1 MSITTKQLIAGA
13 CLWLMYGVTFA
24 DGAAAEDAVSEI
36 LWDYE
41 DSFEYV
47 QYRVTDSGHVDMTF
61 ASNTPEALY
70 QQIVAKVRQHPDV
83 DSVLAGKGGAACPL
97 FDFRHN

>member
-1 MSITTKQLIAGA
+1 MSIRTKQLVAGA
-13 CLWLMYGVTFA
+13 CLWLTYGLALA

-61 ASNTPEALY
+61 ASNTPESLY
-70 QQIVAKVRQHPDV
+70 QEIVSKVREDPNV
-83 DSVLAGKGGAACPL
+83 DSVLAGKNGAACSL
-97 FDFRHN
+97 FDFR

>member
-1 MSITTKQLIAGA
+1 MTRTRIIPIIAFAWLIPNAA
-13 CLWLMYGVTFA
+13 MA

-47 QYRVTDSGHVDMTF
+47 QYRITDSGHVDMTF

-70 QQIVAKVRQHPDV
+70 QEIVAKVRQHPDV
-83 DSVLAGKGGAACPL
+83 DSVLAGRDGAACSL
-97 FDFRHN
+97 FDFRR